1 MARDQQGFSL
11 IELLIVV
18 AIILVI
24 AAIAIPNLMRSR
36 IAANQAS
43 AIESCR
49 MINTAEVAYYTS
61 YGIGFSSS
69 LIQLAPP
76 APGVL
81 TTSSAAGYLDSV
93 LAGGVKSGYLYA
105 YTPTALDPAGHYQ
118 HYSVNT
124 NPSQPGISGTLYYF
138 TDYTNVIRDRT
149 GGPASPADSSVAQW
163 SEVRDEWQR
172 GARSSSL
179 RPPRLSTKQ
188 SDRQGP
194 PLKQGS
200 SPNGGAHAPASRGA
214 GASST

>member
-24 AAIAIPNLMRSR
+24 AAIAIPNLLRSR

-76 APGVL
+76 AALVL
-81 TTSSAAGYLDSV
+81 ANSSAAGYLDSV
-93 LAGGVKSGYLYA
+93 LGSGVKSGYLYA

-118 HYSVNT
+118 QYTLSSS
-124 NPSQPGISGTLYYF
+124 PSQPGVSGTSYYF
-138 TDYTNVIRDRT
+138 TDYTHVIRSRT
-149 GGPASPADSSVAQW
+149 GGPASAADSAVAQ
-163 SEVRDEWQR
+163 
-172 GARSSSL
+172 
-179 RPPRLSTKQ
+179 
-188 SDRQGP
+188 
-194 PLKQGS
+194 
-200 SPNGGAHAPASRGA
+200 
-214 GASST
+214 

>member
-61 YGIGFSSS
+61 YGIGYSSS

-76 APGVL
+76 AAGAL
-81 TTSSAAGYLDSV
+81 ANSSAAGYLDSV
-93 LAGGVKSGYLYA
+93 MAGGVKSGYLYA

-118 HYSVNT
+118 QFTLNA
-124 NPSQPGISGTLYYF
+124 NPSQPGISVTSSYF
-138 TDYTNVIRDRT
+138 TDYTHVIRGRT
-149 GGPASPADSSVAQW
+149 GGPASAADSAVAQ
-163 SEVRDEWQR
+163 
-172 GARSSSL
+172 
-179 RPPRLSTKQ
+179 
-188 SDRQGP
+188 
-194 PLKQGS
+194 
-200 SPNGGAHAPASRGA
+200 
-214 GASST
+214 

>member
-24 AAIAIPNLMRSR
+24 AAIAIPNLLRSR

-61 YGIGFSSS
+61 YGIGYSSS

-76 APGVL
+76 ATGAL
-81 TTSSAAGYLDSV
+81 AGASAAGYLDSV
-93 LAGGVKSGYLYA
+93 LAGGVKSGYLFV
-105 YTPTALDPAGHYQ
+105 YTPATPDSAGHYQ

-124 NPSQPGISGTLYYF
+124 NPSQPGISGTSSYF
-138 TDYTNVIRDRT
+138 TDYTLIIRGRT
-149 GGPASPADSSVAQW
+149 GGPASAADSAVAQ
-163 SEVRDEWQR
+163 
-172 GARSSSL
+172 
-179 RPPRLSTKQ
+179 
-188 SDRQGP
+188 
-194 PLKQGS
+194 
-200 SPNGGAHAPASRGA
+200 
-214 GASST
+214 